1 MGGGGGRQDWLWGWS
16 LRTHTHSCAVPEL
29 SQPIYPHIHTFS
41 LSPTH
46 ASAHPHFF
54 RSNLEFSQYVRDE
67 GYQIIPI
74 KHEHQLA
81 YACNVLNLG
90 EGRLISVHAP
100 TARQIVKFPSFRVR
114 GVHRACTGGSY

>member
-1 MGGGGGRQDWLWGWS
+1 M
-16 LRTHTHSCAVPEL
+16 
-29 SQPIYPHIHTFS
+29 IMI
-41 LSPTH
+41 PTH
-46 ASAHPHFF
+46 AP
-54 RSNLEFSQYVRDE
+54 RSNIEFSEFVRNE

-100 TARQIVKFPSFRVR
+100 TARQIVKFPTFRVR
-114 GVHRACTGGSY
+114 AAR